1 MTYLLFIAFFFSFMK
16 HFPGYSNNL
25 DTHTRI
31 DIDNIS

>member
-1 MTYLLFIAFFFSFMK
+1 MK